1 LFEERLL
8 CESLASALSG
18 LLFIPMKA
26 NRALNPQE
34 DQLKSRGRN
43 ETVATVPTSVSGNA
57 LRRADWRHPHLL
69 FGIWGAI
76 LATLAGSLILG
87 WQPVLW
93 LQPSIVGVMWGG
105 VFTFGL
111 LLGGPGQGRLL
122 LGVVTCLGCL
132 VITLAF
138 RNLTNFDTSDSLL
151 FSSALALGGWATAK
165 CCLPSTVPIKPGLP
179 PATLIDEVEDHHGIL
194 GQSLARLHD
203 HLASDQWRGE
213 GQSHADRQG
222 DQTRRSRWS
231 IWDLGLLTLVAAL
244 WCHSVPAISAHPL
257 LLLGVASAMVGGLMC
272 SVAAYRWAV
281 RDRWSWWQLV
291 GLGCNLIL
299 AVAVVFY
306 FSPDG
311 MRPWAALA
319 WMLGGP
325 VNVVASQGV
334 TVLLGSTLLRASSL
348 VNCLTPGFPTGYTK
362 G

>member
-1 LFEERLL
+1 
-8 CESLASALSG
+8 
-18 LLFIPMKA
+18 MKA

-34 DQLKSRGRN
+34 DQFESRLSN
-43 ETVATVPTSVSGNA
+43 EKLATVPTNLAGNA
-57 LRRADWRHPHLL
+57 PTHADWRHPHLL
-69 FGIWGAI
+69 FGIWGAS

-93 LQPSIVGVMWGG
+93 LQPSIVGIMWGG
-105 VFTFGL
+105 LFTFGL

-138 RNLTNFDTSDSLL
+138 RNLTSFDTSDSLL

-165 CCLPSTVPIKPGLP
+165 CCLPATVPVKLALP
-179 PATLIDEVEDHHGIL
+179 HASPIAELEDHYSIL
-194 GQSLARLHD
+194 SQRLARQHD
-203 HLASDQWRGE
+203 HHDTDRG
-213 GQSHADRQG
+213 RG
-222 DQTRRSRWS
+222 DGRSQRRSGAERPDPQTRLSRWS

-244 WCHSVPAISAHPL
+244 WSRSVPAISAHPL
-257 LLLGVASAMVGGLMC
+257 LLIGVASAMVGGLMC

-281 RDRWSWWQLV
+281 RDHWSWWQLV
-291 GLGCNLIL
+291 GLSCNLIV
-299 AVAVVFY
+299 AVIVVFY

-311 MRPWAALA
+311 MRPWAAFV

-334 TVLLGSTLLRASSL
+334 TVLLGSAMLRAMSL
-348 VNCLTPGFPTGYTK
+348 VSCLPSGFPTGYTK
-362 G
+362 GKFAVSPCVHPFCDHQW